1 MSTTTLNLPP
11 SKTSLKQTPMP
22 ADAIKSLR
30 ASLADSAPPSPV
42 FAASLL
48 EMNHMGR
55 PRRTADYVFSLSMHL
70 AVIALLLLLP
80 LLFTQGLDVG
90 RFMTTFVV
98 APPPPP
104 PPPPPAAAVQVQPRP
119 VIVTK
124 GAIVSPT
131 VIPKKI
137 LMIKEAPPPTDAS
150 VGVIGGVPGGVPGGQ
165 MGGVLGGILG
175 GIPSAVRPP
184 AQSLRT
190 VRVGG
195 DVKPPRL
202 LYRIDPDYPVVA
214 KISRIQGDVVIDA
227 IIDAKGHVV
236 QMRLVSGP
244 PLLTR
249 AAMDALGHW
258 RYQPTLLNGEPVAVE
273 FRVVVDFTL
282 AQ

>member
-11 SKTSLKQTPMP
+11 SKTSVKRIPMP
-22 ADAIKSLR
+22 AGAPKPLR
-30 ASLADSAPPSPV
+30 EPLADSAPPRPV

-70 AVIALLLLLP
+70 AVLALLLLLP
-80 LLFTQGLDVG
+80 LVFTQGLDVG

-119 VIVTK
+119 AIVTK

-184 AQSLRT
+184 AQPMRT

-202 LYRIDPDYPVVA
+202 IYRIDPDYPVIA

-227 IIDAKGHVV
+227 VIDAKGNVV

-244 PLLTR
+244 PLLTKQ
-249 AAMDALGHW
+249 AMDALSHW

-273 FRVVVDFTL
+273 FRVVVAFTL

>member
-11 SKTSLKQTPMP
+11 SKTSPKRTPMP
-22 ADAIKSLR
+22 ADAIKPLR
-30 ASLADSAPPSPV
+30 TSLADSAPPRPV

-70 AVIALLLLLP
+70 ALLALLLLLP
-80 LLFTQGLDVG
+80 LVFTQGLDVG

-104 PPPPPAAAVQVQPRP
+104 PPPAAAVQVQPRP
-119 VIVTK
+119 AIVTK
-124 GAIVSPT
+124 GAIISPT

-137 LMIKEAPPPTDAS
+137 LMIKEAPPPADAS

-175 GIPSAVRPP
+175 GIPGAVRPP
-184 AQSLRT
+184 AQPMRP

-202 LYRIDPDYPVVA
+202 IYRIDPDYPVIA

-227 IIDAKGHVV
+227 IIDAKGNVV

-244 PLLTR
+244 PLLTK
-249 AAMDALGHW
+249 AALDALTHW
-258 RYQPTLLNGEPVAVE
+258 RYQPTLLNGQPVAVE
-273 FRVVVDFTL
+273 FRIVVDFTL